1 MLIKLK
7 YPIRS
12 NKISSALLPPVE
24 ESSTHILVAAVWTLN
39 PHPVLSFLEQI
50 TKAGAMTTIAPKAEL
65 NKSKAPK
72 IKLILV
78 VFPNEISLI
87 SFELD
92 TKFGEGTP
100 PPLIWTKSKITATFF
115 RETVPNDPWMIWDEL
130 ETFGDNHYWRGK
142 LKSKCLFKKLS
153 ILY

>member
-1 MLIKLK
+1 
-7 YPIRS
+7 
-12 NKISSALLPPVE
+12 
-24 ESSTHILVAAVWTLN
+24 
-39 PHPVLSFLEQI
+39 
-50 TKAGAMTTIAPKAEL
+50 MTTRAPKAEL

-72 IKLILV
+72 NKLILV

-115 RETVPNDPWMIWDEL
+115 RETVPNDP
-130 ETFGDNHYWRGK
+130 
-142 LKSKCLFKKLS
+142 
-153 ILY
+153 